1 MSYRYLSSAA
11 SLAALLAFLTPTVAR
26 AQEADA
32 GPVAPPEPDAPLIGP
47 AASATLEAQQ
57 KELADQ
63 RKSLEEASER
73 IAELEK
79 KVDSAA
85 AAGEENDW
93 SSRFKL
99 YGFTDVGLNR
109 VWVKETSPAGN
120 FVNSANATS
129 FVIGNLDLYLD
140 AQPVK
145 NWRSLVEVRF
155 TNAPHGEI
163 ASMGGIAGKFAR
175 TSTQQ
180 SDPNAASVA
189 ATLWGGYTVI
199 ERAHIDW
206 TGFEYLKVRVGNF
219 FTPFGIWNVDHGT
232 PTLIALQLPGVIQV
246 RQMPLRQTGV
256 QLYGSA
262 FKGEWELGYT
272 ATISNGRQELSNFA
286 FDDNRGFGGRVYAN
300 NEKGEATIKL
310 GASFYTGRVKDQEV
324 DLTSLS
330 PLTLEHKTNY
340 DYREV
345 VGGLDASV
353 DVGRTRIRAE
363 AAMSSI
369 RYDDGK
375 HQTITSPSPV
385 QQYRASSVETTANVL
400 VAHTLPWVPVEL
412 YGTTDLIYGP
422 LIQVSDTLVSPSLG
436 MNVRFTKATMLKTQ
450 VSEVFFL
457 DSRGHQSQHAI
468 SQNNATALYSR
479 LVLVF

>member
-1 MSYRYLSSAA
+1 MSHRHLSSAA
-11 SLAALLAFLTPTVAR
+11 SLAALLAFLTPAVSR
-26 AQEADA
+26 AQESDA
-32 GPVAPPEPDAPLIGP
+32 GSAAPAAVDAPLIGP
-47 AASATLEAQQ
+47 AAMASIEEQK

-63 RKSLEEASER
+63 RKSLEDASER
-73 IAELEK
+73 IADLEK
-79 KVDSAA
+79 KADSAA
-85 AAGEENDW
+85 AAGDENDW

-163 ASMGGIAGKFAR
+163 TSMGGIAGKFAR
-175 TSTQQ
+175 NSTQQ
-180 SDPNAASVA
+180 TDPNAASVA
-189 ATLWGGYTVI
+189 ATMWGGYTVI

-206 TGFEYLKVRVGNF
+206 TGFEYLKVRAGNF

-262 FKGEWELGYT
+262 FKGDWELGYT

-286 FDDNRGFGGRVYAN
+286 FDDNRGFGARLHAN
-300 NEKGEATIKL
+300 NEKGEAMIKL
-310 GASFYTGRVKDQEV
+310 GASFYTGRVKDQQIDV
-324 DLTSLS
+324 TSLS
-330 PLTLEHKTNY
+330 PLTLERKSNY

-375 HQTITSPSPV
+375 HQVMTAPSPV
-385 QQYRASSVETTANVL
+385 QQYRASSVETTAFLL

-412 YGTTDLIYGP
+412 YATTDLIYGP
-422 LIQVSDTLVSPSLG
+422 LIQVSDTMLSPSVG
-436 MNVRFTKATMLKTQ
+436 FNIRFTKATMFKTQ
-450 VSEVFFL
+450 VSETLFL
-457 DSRGHQSQHAI
+457 DSRGHQSAHEV
-468 SQNNATALYSR
+468 SQNNATLLASR